1 MTSRTNLTLN
11 ATGLLRATGSLRAR
25 KEPAHHPIRT
35 PCRRGKVVL
44 PVLLLTILSAG
55 CSIPRWPVQG
65 TLTSPYGIRFLGI
78 RPDLHRGVDIQVPDG
93 TEVLAMADGRVRF
106 AGTMSG
112 YGNVI
117 WLDHPGEVISVYAH
131 LSSILVVRGEV
142 VGGRQRI
149 GLSGHSGNAAGPHLH
164 FEVWRHGREV
174 DPVAFLGGFPGG

>member
-1 MTSRTNLTLN
+1 MTSRLPWAN
-11 ATGLLRATGSLRAR
+11 GSPRAR
-25 KEPAHHPIRT
+25 KEPAFHLIQKHRLT
-35 PCRRGKVVL
+35 GRMFL
-44 PVLLLTILSAG
+44 PVLCLAVLLAG

-65 TLTSPYGIRFLGI
+65 TLTSPYGIRFLGM

-112 YGNVI
+112 FGNVI

-142 VGGRQRI
+142 VEGRQRI

-174 DPVAFLGGFPGG
+174 DPVAFLGGVPGG